1 VPRQRL
7 PSRARA
13 PLRYEGVG
21 KEFVRTLKY
30 GGYLRVVE
38 KIMAPLLAGVLG
50 ASRFEVV
57 AGAAAPRGL
66 GRGGFNPIELMSRG
80 KAGRI
85 EAPFLDKLKV
95 VSRTRNRVELSTV
108 KRWAPTRHEGLWREN
123 SPRRRRF
130 HQRRHRERVFWG
142 LRKAGAVE
150 VYPLACVGR
159 FRLVGWPVSDT
170 SRRWIATW
178 FT

>member
-1 VPRQRL
+1 M
-7 PSRARA
+7 
-13 PLRYEGVG
+13 
-21 KEFVRTLKY
+21 
-30 GGYLRVVE
+30 E

-57 AGAAAPRGL
+57 ADAAAPRRL

-80 KAGRI
+80 EAGRI
-85 EAPFLDKLKV
+85 EAPFLDKLKA
-95 VSRTRNRVELSTV
+95 VSRTRKQVELSAV
-108 KRWAPTRHEGLWREN
+108 KRWALTRHEGLWREK

-142 LRKAGAVE
+142 LRKAGAGKVH
-150 VYPLACVGR
+150 PLACVGR